1 MPGVLIHDGRRTGHL
16 GWCERAIASG
26 AANGVFMSAF
36 STPRVAVPRSPSADL
51 FADGIRAV
59 NGEVIFDAES
69 HAKLLS
75 GSNKTEHYDTW
86 ELWGP
91 AGEGL
96 DSPNR
101 QLQHLERVFQRQAG
115 LGAPRLAPTI
125 ALDSP
130 GSIEAGYALQTA
142 AVARGLFGEAWQTI
156 VGSRT
161 FWRSG
166 FLLDEHIGKLVALES
181 PVWVVTVSN
190 EMVMG
195 PAPDLVDTD
204 AFSGLLR
211 SIHSLSERSRV
222 ILTRSDFSGLLGV
235 AAGADSIGAGW
246 DRAMRTFD
254 PLSFHRASDAGI
266 RIPASY
272 VTQGAMLAVLRR
284 DTADAIERLDPAL
297 AARLRGGSMP
307 PSEGAEREHHLAS
320 LSGKLR
326 DLSSL
331 STRGD
336 KVQSLRDSYTAAAYA
351 FDDLIARIPGSVRG
365 ADKKTWHDQQL
376 AVLESYASAE
386 GL

>member
-1 MPGVLIHDGRRTGHL
+1 
-16 GWCERAIASG
+16 
-26 AANGVFMSAF
+26 MSAF
-36 STPRVAVPRSPSADL
+36 STPRVAAPRSPSAEL
-51 FADGIRAV
+51 FADGIRKV
-59 NGEVIFDAES
+59 NGEVIFDVET

-101 QLQHLERVFQRQAG
+101 QLQHLERVFQRQVG
-115 LGAPRLAPTI
+115 LGVPRLAPTI

-130 GSIEAGYALQTA
+130 GSMEAGYALQTA
-142 AVARGLFGEAWQTI
+142 AVARGLFGEAWQSI
-156 VGSRT
+156 VGNRT

-190 EMVMG
+190 DMVMG
-195 PAPDLVDTD
+195 PAPDLADTE

-211 SIHSLSERSRV
+211 SVHSLSERSRV

-254 PLSFHRASDAGI
+254 PLSYHRASDAGI

-272 VTQGAMLAVLRR
+272 VTQDALLAVLRR
-284 DTADAIERLDPAL
+284 DTADAIERLDPTL
-297 AARLRGGSMP
+297 ATSLRGGGMP

-320 LSGKLR
+320 LSRRLN
-326 DLSSL
+326 SL
-331 STRGD
+331 SGLSARAD
-336 KVQSLRDSYTAAAYA
+336 RIQMLRDSYSAAAHA
-351 FDDLIARIPGSVRG
+351 FDDLIARIPGSVKA
-365 ADKKTWHDQQL
+365 ADKTTWNGQQS
-376 AVLESYASAE
+376 AVLESYATAE